1 MAERRDIK
9 RTKAELLQGI
19 LDLLILQ
26 ALTSGPLH
34 GWGIAKRIQQL
45 SKDVLSVN
53 QGSLYPALYR
63 LEAADR
69 IEGKWGTSPE
79 GRDAKFYKLT
89 RAGRKR
95 LSEENEYWRVFS
107 TAVGHVLEGV

>member
-1 MAERRDIK
+1 MK
-9 RTKAELLQGI
+9 QTKAELLQGI

-26 ALTSGPLH
+26 TLVAAPLH

-45 SKDVLSVN
+45 SKDVLTVN

-63 LEAADR
+63 LERADL
-69 IEGKWGTSPE
+69 IEGKWGTSLE
-79 GRDAKFYKLT
+79 GRQAKFYRLT

-95 LSEENEYWRVFS
+95 LDEENSYWRVFS
-107 TAVGHVLEGV
+107 TAVDHVLEGA

>member
-1 MAERRDIK
+1 MKQA
-9 RTKAELLQGI
+9 KAELLQGI

-26 ALTSGPLH
+26 ALAPSPLH

-45 SKDVLSVN
+45 SKDVLTVN

-63 LEAADR
+63 LEAADL

-79 GRDAKFYKLT
+79 GREAKFYKLT

-95 LSEENEYWRVFS
+95 LSEENDYWRVFS
-107 TAVGHVLEGV
+107 TAVDHVLEGA

>member
-1 MAERRDIK
+1 MK
-9 RTKAELLQGI
+9 QTKAELLQGI

-26 ALTSGPLH
+26 ALAPAPLH

-45 SKDVLSVN
+45 SKDVLTVN
-53 QGSLYPALYR
+53 QGSLYPALDR
-63 LEAADR
+63 LEAADL

-79 GRDAKFYKLT
+79 GREAKFYKLT

-95 LSEENEYWRVFS
+95 LNEENDYWRVFS
-107 TAVGHVLEGV
+107 TAVDHVLEGA

>member
-1 MAERRDIK
+1 MK
-9 RTKAELLQGI
+9 QTKAELLQGI

-26 ALTSGPLH
+26 ALAPAPLH
-34 GWGIAKRIQQL
+34 GWGVAKRIQQL
-45 SKDVLSVN
+45 SKDVLTVN

-63 LEAADR
+63 LEAADL

-79 GRDAKFYKLT
+79 GREAKFYKLT

-95 LSEENEYWRVFS
+95 LNEENDYWRVFS
-107 TAVGHVLEGV
+107 TAVDHVLEGA

>member
-1 MAERRDIK
+1 VK
-9 RTKAELLQGI
+9 QTKAELLQGI

-26 ALTSGPLH
+26 ALAPAPLH
-34 GWGIAKRIQQL
+34 GWGVAKRIQQL
-45 SKDVLSVN
+45 SKDVLTVN

-63 LEAADR
+63 LEAADL

-79 GRDAKFYKLT
+79 GREAKFYKLT

-95 LSEENEYWRVFS
+95 LNEENEYWRVFS
-107 TAVGHVLEGV
+107 TAVDHVLEGA